1 MIGDHFQALLKTTTD
16 FLAYVGY
23 TLESPKMVGFVK
35 PDIFARRASENRT
48 WQVALVLQP
57 GMDHL
62 LDGLRDLQA
71 MKGILGSEWDY
82 GIVLPPVSEYALI
95 EFLAGEE
102 NWHYE
107 IKKQGFMIWLVNPQR
122 GTVISL
128 IGGPRDPR
136 FKDYFAVFPG
146 GISFDAYLARKTA
159 SKILEEDL

>member
-1 MIGDHFQALLKTTTD
+1 MTGDHFQSLLKTTTD

-23 TLESPKMVGFVK
+23 TLESPGTVGFVR
-35 PDIFARRASENRT
+35 PDVFGRRVSGNRT
-48 WQVALVLQP
+48 WQVTLVLEP
-57 GMDHL
+57 DINRL
-62 LDGLRDLQA
+62 LGGLRDLQA
-71 MKGILGSEWDY
+71 MKNILGNEWDY

-146 GISFDAYLARKTA
+146 GISFDAYIARKTA